1 MGTHSKINPLKS
13 RVIILAAGNSTR
25 MGSPKALLNLRGKTL
40 LEFQLD
46 ALSLQPQ
53 KPIVV
58 LGLHSEQILEA
69 IPDLKNNAN
78 LVVNRNP
85 ELGQFSSLKLALR
98 ELNNEASFVLPLD
111 TPAPGS
117 NVWMEVERAI
127 KKVWVVVP
135 NFHGQGGHPVWLSA
149 AFTEQLLRDDIPN
162 SEQRLDFQI
171 KKLKNTLYL
180 SLPVSDSSILVD
192 LDTPEDLI
200 GYFSNRPDDS
210 KETTNV

>member
-1 MGTHSKINPLKS
+1 MGTHSKINSLKS

-25 MGSPKALLNLRGKTL
+25 MGSPKALLNLQGKTL

-69 IPDLKNNAN
+69 IPDLKNKAN
-78 LVVNRNP
+78 LAVNRNP
-85 ELGQFSSLKLALR
+85 ELGQFSSLKLALS
-98 ELNNEASFVLPLD
+98 ELNNEATFVLPLD

-117 NVWMEVERAI
+117 NVWMEIERAI
-127 KKVWVVVP
+127 ENFSVVVP
-135 NFHGQGGHPVWLSA
+135 NFHGRGGHPVWLSA
-149 AFTEQLLRDDIPN
+149 DFTEQLLRDGIPN

-171 KKLKNTLYL
+171 RKIKKELYRAV
-180 SLPVSDSSILVD
+180 SVSDPSILID
-192 LDTPEDLI
+192 LDTPEDLSA
-200 GYFSNRPDDS
+200 YLMDFRN
-210 KETTNV
+210 N